1 MSLTRDIG
9 EKEKEKTILPNQ
21 IEQKSEECLIIP
33 EHRIV
38 RGNSL
43 VPLIENGQ
51 TVKIL
56 FGYYKC
62 NEIKRGDI
70 VAYDY
75 TGDKNPIIKIAKGI
89 PGDSFK
95 LKETENGWNILINN
109 EILKN
114 SENNPYLITGNKYKM
129 LSLYEDNC
137 QNGIPEKT
145 YLLLGNLISGSVD
158 STQFGLIDKSGI
170 LGKVDY

>member
-1 MSLTRDIG
+1 MSLAGNI
-9 EKEKEKTILPNQ
+9 EKKKKIVSSDQ
-21 IEQKSEECLIIP
+21 VEQKSEKCSVKIEQ
-33 EHRIV
+33 RIV
-38 RGNSL
+38 HGNSL
-43 VPLIENGQ
+43 SPLIKNGQ
-51 TVKIL
+51 TIKIL
-56 FGYYKC
+56 FDYYQC
-62 NEIKRGDI
+62 HEIKRGDI
-70 VAYDY
+70 VAYNY
-75 TGDKNPIIKIAKGI
+75 TGDKNPIIKIAKGM

-95 LKETENGWNILINN
+95 LKETESGWNILINN

-129 LSLYEDNC
+129 LSLYENDY
-137 QNGIPEKT
+137 QNGIPGET